1 MLHVKHREEVRVR
14 TTRISWTGIGSVET
28 IERCTTEYS
37 DDGIRIVGEVDGGD
51 EPCRYA
57 VSLAPDGTLRDATI
71 ASGDR
76 TTQIEHVD
84 GAWTVDGEER
94 PDLGGATDVDIT
106 ATPATNALPI
116 RRLGLAVGSRADIE
130 VAWVQVPSLEVRLG
144 RQRYTRVGP
153 RAYCFESRDR
163 EFRRTLTVDADGFVL
178 SYPGLFERVTGS

>member
-1 MLHVKHREEVRVR
+1 MR
-14 TTRISWTGIGSVET
+14 TTRITWTSIGSVET

-37 DDGIRIVGEVDGGD
+37 DDGIRIVGEVDGGE

-57 VSLAPDGTLRDATI
+57 IRIDGDGVFRH
-71 ASGDR
+71 ASITSGTR
-76 TTQIEHVD
+76 STQIEHEDAV
-84 GAWTVDGEER
+84 WSVDGEPR
-94 PDLGGATDVDIT
+94 PDLAGAIDIDIT

-116 RRLGLAVGSRADIE
+116 RRLKLAVGGHSDVE
-130 VAWVQVPSLEVRLG
+130 VAWVQVPSLDVGVG

-163 EFRRTLTVDADGFVL
+163 DFRRTITVDDDGFVL